1 MCARFA
7 VNSRFPSMKMIGVEH
22 LDLGIVWDGA
32 GVGGVSFGRA
42 FDSEGIKS
50 SCSSVKK
57 PSTREMSSIEATRRF
72 NIAKESSSRMT
83 SSAMLYAS
91 YATSPEGLPRAHE
104 TSNSKTAWASK
115 ILASSLLEGKGPG
128 GGKTWQVEVF
138 ARKHTVIITASA
150 RIVQVIQWTVSPNI
164 VPRRTKCLYLITTI
178 NEESLCL
185 EIEFKWML

>member
-83 SSAMLYAS
+83 FSVMLNAS
-91 YATSPEGLPRAHE
+91 YATSPEGLPRAPE
-104 TSNSKTAWASK
+104 ASNSKIGSSLGNPSILSPRGKRARRRQN
-115 ILASSLLEGKGPG
+115 LASG
-128 GGKTWQVEVF
+128 GNLPMNVRPSRKKSRK
-138 ARKHTVIITASA
+138 ARF
-150 RIVQVIQWTVSPNI
+150 
-164 VPRRTKCLYLITTI
+164 VPLGLGGRC
-178 NEESLCL
+178 CQ
-185 EIEFKWML
+185 